1 MIQKINNFCRVI
13 NFDQLIFCALII
25 LLPIISI
32 LVLSLPFLA
41 FSNLDNAGMA
51 LLQTLIT
58 MVSSFIII
66 PILVIRQR
74 YDITLAEIGLKKI
87 SAINLSI
94 IIGTLLALY
103 LYLINAGKTEDL
115 FFLSFQTFIVAFSEE
130 CWARGVLFYMLKKFT
145 NNKIAIIL
153 ISSLLFAFI
162 IHLNRGGLEN
172 LMFRLPGAIIMGV
185 VYSKT
190 ENLSYSMLIHFA
202 YNLVI
207 VSAI

>member
-103 LYLINAGKTEDL
+103 LYLTQ
-115 FFLSFQTFIVAFSEE
+115 LSQ
-130 CWARGVLFYMLKKFT
+130 L
-145 NNKIAIIL
+145 
-153 ISSLLFAFI
+153 
-162 IHLNRGGLEN
+162 
-172 LMFRLPGAIIMGV
+172 
-185 VYSKT
+185 
-190 ENLSYSMLIHFA
+190 
-202 YNLVI
+202 
-207 VSAI
+207 